1 MKRIVLLALVS
12 LFAFQCTL
20 SYAQNPRH
28 GGPHDRQGRRPDIT
42 KIVSNL
48 SDAQK
53 EKLETLMEAS
63 RQRVDKLRHQQQAVR
78 DSIALYMDR
87 DGNQSKKLY
96 LLFDREAKLQVEIS
110 REMYNTKVRIDEVLT
125 KEQRQQFRQASKEQK
140 KHKNKKK

>member
-63 RQRVDKLRHQQQAVR
+63 RQRVDKLRRQQQAVR

-96 LLFDREAKLQVEIS
+96 PLFDREAKLQVEIS

>member
-63 RQRVDKLRHQQQAVR
+63 RQRVDKLRRQQQAVR

>member
-20 SYAQNPRH
+20 SYAQDPRH

-53 EKLETLMEAS
+53 EKLEALMEAS
-63 RQRVDKLRHQQQAVR
+63 RQRVDKLRRQQQAVR

-96 LLFDREAKLQVEIS
+96 PLFDREAKLQVEIS

-125 KEQRQQFRQASKEQK
+125 KEQRQQFRQASKEHR

>member
-12 LFAFQCTL
+12 LFTFQCTL

-63 RQRVDKLRHQQQAVR
+63 RQRVDKLRRQQQAVR

-96 LLFDREAKLQVEIS
+96 PLFDREAKLQVEIS

>member
-28 GGPHDRQGRRPDIT
+28 GGPHERQGRRPDIT
-42 KIVSNL
+42 EIVSNL

-63 RQRVDKLRHQQQAVR
+63 RQRVDKLRRQQQAVR

-96 LLFDREAKLQVEIS
+96 PLFDREAKLQVEIS

-125 KEQRQQFRQASKEQK
+125 KEQRQQFRQASKEHRQ
-140 KHKNKKK
+140 HKNKKK

>member
-63 RQRVDKLRHQQQAVR
+63 RQRVDKLRRQQQAVR

-87 DGNQSKKLY
+87 DGNQSKKLCP
-96 LLFDREAKLQVEIS
+96 LFDREAKLQVEIS

>member
-28 GGPHDRQGRRPDIT
+28 GGPHERQGRRPDIT

-63 RQRVDKLRHQQQAVR
+63 RQRVDKLRRQQQAVR

-96 LLFDREAKLQVEIS
+96 PLFDREAKLQVEIS

>member
-28 GGPHDRQGRRPDIT
+28 GGPHERQGRRPDIT

-63 RQRVDKLRHQQQAVR
+63 RQCVDKLRRQQQAVR

-96 LLFDREAKLQVEIS
+96 PLFDREAKLQVEIS

>member
-28 GGPHDRQGRRPDIT
+28 GGPHERQGRRPDIT

-63 RQRVDKLRHQQQAVR
+63 RQCVDKLRRQQQAVR

-96 LLFDREAKLQVEIS
+96 PLFDREAKLQVEIS

-125 KEQRQQFRQASKEQK
+125 KEQRQQFRQASKEHR

>member
-63 RQRVDKLRHQQQAVR
+63 RQCVDKLRRQQQAVR

-96 LLFDREAKLQVEIS
+96 PLFDREAKLQVEIS